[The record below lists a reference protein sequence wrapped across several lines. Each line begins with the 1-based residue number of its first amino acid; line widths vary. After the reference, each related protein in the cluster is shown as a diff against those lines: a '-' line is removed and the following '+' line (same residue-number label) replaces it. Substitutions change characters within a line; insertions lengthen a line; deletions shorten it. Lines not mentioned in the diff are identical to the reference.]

1 MLQGT
6 FLEYGVFFDLI
17 AAFIENQFNLKN
29 FQDIYYARHLLN
41 FFFFFLSS
49 ICFFYLI
56 KYRFKNN
63 YLPLVGVLF
72 YVTSPRIFAESFYNC
87 KDIIFMCLIV
97 FSIFFGLKVLKD
109 YKIKNIILFSFFAAL
124 STSVRSMGIFLI
136 FLLII
141 FFIFESLEIKN
152 FLKKKISLVLL
163 SLILYLVFE

>member
-1 MLQGT
+1 M
-6 FLEYGVFFDLI
+6 
-17 AAFIENQFNLKN
+17 
-29 FQDIYYARHLLN
+29 
-41 FFFFFLSS
+41 
-49 ICFFYLI
+49 
-56 KYRFKNN
+56 
-63 YLPLVGVLF
+63 VLF

-124 STSVRSMGIFLI
+124 STGVRSMGIFLI

-152 FLKKKISLVLL
+152 FFKKKISLVLL
-163 SLILYLVFE
+163 SLILYLIFTYLFWPFLWLEPVNNFFTGLQYFKTLGGVASAFYLGKYVNIGDRKSVV